1 MTFLKKENLSLWK
14 GKKNSMVAK
23 EQIFPIGIGTW
34 KIDYENFEKDID
46 SLLYSIQNGQNYLSL
61 YMLYN
66 DGKVVREMRKLLEK
80 VDRSKL
86 FINVNLE
93 PTVTSISDIEKQLN
107 QYLEIL
113 NIEYV
118 DSLELHRPDYSTLP
132 LVDVYKEIARLVS
145 VGKVRHIGI
154 SNASLEQLQEVNSVV
169 PIDFFEGV
177 YNLECKLYEDNRVL
191 EYCRQNHIYFMA
203 YQALRRNR
211 TAKRNYKELVE
222 LSEKYGKTQ
231 NQILLNWIVKEK
243 GIFPIIKST
252 NMERIKENLNALN
265 FNMESEDYEKLNEFR
280 SKEFDDV
287 AIDFLGKGGITIDQL
302 ANQFE

>member
-1 MTFLKKENLSLWK
+1 
-14 GKKNSMVAK
+14 
-23 EQIFPIGIGTW
+23 
-34 KIDYENFEKDID
+34 
-46 SLLYSIQNGQNYLSL
+46 
-61 YMLYN
+61 
-66 DGKVVREMRKLLEK
+66 
-80 VDRSKL
+80 
-86 FINVNLE
+86 
-93 PTVTSISDIEKQLN
+93 
-107 QYLEIL
+107 
-113 NIEYV
+113 
-118 DSLELHRPDYSTLP
+118 
-132 LVDVYKEIARLVS
+132 
-145 VGKVRHIGI
+145 
-154 SNASLEQLQEVNSVV
+154 
-169 PIDFFEGV
+169 
-177 YNLECKLYEDNRVL
+177 
-191 EYCRQNHIYFMA
+191 MA

-280 SKEFDDV
+280 SKEFDEV